1 MSTTR
6 YPGAQEYE
14 QTESV
19 TLGVSVGNYSGP
31 GLDPVSLCARIRNG
45 ESEAETEFF
54 VYFQRRV
61 RAFLGGRTK
70 DRQLADEVFQ
80 EIMMALLCALR
91 ESRVREPEMLTSY
104 VYGVARNQLME
115 HLRRRAREKLDAFP
129 EGMDFAAPQVDH
141 EAQQRYQT
149 VEREIAKLDRD
160 DRAILSMTLVDGLK
174 PGEIAE
180 TLRLTSEV
188 VRQRKSRALKKLV
201 ARLGFGSQNNDS
213 QRLIP

>member
-1 MSTTR
+1 
-6 YPGAQEYE
+6 
-14 QTESV
+14 
-19 TLGVSVGNYSGP
+19 VGKSSGP

-45 ESEAETEFF
+45 ESDAETEFF
-54 VYFQRRV
+54 VYFERRV
-61 RAFLGGRTK
+61 HAFLCGRTR
-70 DRQLADEVFQ
+70 DRQLAEEVFQ
-80 EIMMALLCALR
+80 EVMMAMLCALR
-91 ESRVREPEMLTSY
+91 EDRVREPEMLTSY

-115 HLRRRAREKLDAFP
+115 HLRRRAREKLDALP
-129 EGMDFAAPQVDH
+129 EGRDFAAPPVNH
-141 EAQQRYQT
+141 EEQQRYQT

-201 ARLGFGSQNNDS
+201 ARLGFGSRNGES
-213 QRLIP
+213 LRLV

>member
-1 MSTTR
+1 
-6 YPGAQEYE
+6 
-14 QTESV
+14 
-19 TLGVSVGNYSGP
+19 
-31 GLDPVSLCARIRNG
+31 
-45 ESEAETEFF
+45 
-54 VYFQRRV
+54 
-61 RAFLGGRTK
+61 
-70 DRQLADEVFQ
+70 
-80 EIMMALLCALR
+80 
-91 ESRVREPEMLTSY
+91 
-104 VYGVARNQLME
+104 
-115 HLRRRAREKLDAFP
+115 
-129 EGMDFAAPQVDH
+129 MDFAAPQVDH